1 MSVGSAGSERRITNV
16 AEGVNGT
23 DAVNVN
29 LLKGLESTVNNKIT
43 TMGRELKGGIA
54 AAAALA
60 VVTPIEAGRWHM
72 TGAVAGYGGQ
82 VGVGMNVLKR
92 SDSGQSTV
100 HAGVAYGSG
109 GGGVLWRVGGGFSF
123 GGN

>member
-1 MSVGSAGSERRITNV
+1 MSVGSAGNERRITNV
-16 AEGVNGT
+16 APGVNGT

-29 LLKGLESTVNNKIT
+29 QLKGLETNINNNINN
-43 TMGRELKGGIA
+43 MGRELKGGIA

-72 TGAVAGYGGQ
+72 TGAVAGYSGQ
-82 VGVGMNVLKR
+82 VGVNVLKR